1 MQSNILR
8 SMQKM
13 FQENLEKIQE
23 DLVRQVVE
31 GNSGGG
37 AVIIQ
42 MNGKQEIVSVKIDRS
57 VVNADAVE
65 ELEDLVLAAFKDAIA
80 RSQGIAAEKMNTLTG
95 GLNIPGLF

>member
-1 MQSNILR
+1 
-8 SMQKM
+8 M

-31 GNSGGG
+31 GKAGGG
-37 AVIIQ
+37 AVIVQ

-65 ELEDLVLAAFKDAIA
+65 ELEDLVMAAFKDAMA
-80 RSQGIAAEKMNTLTG
+80 RSQAVAAEKMSSLAG

>member
-1 MQSNILR
+1 MQSNIIK

-31 GNSGGG
+31 GKAGGG
-37 AVIIQ
+37 AVIVQ

-65 ELEDLVLAAFKDAIA
+65 ELEDLVMAAFKDAMA
-80 RSQGIAAEKMNTLTG
+80 RSQAVAAEKMSSLAG